1 MNSAPFRCSPRSF
14 GNGKLLPGVRG
25 GNLARVTCNALS
37 SQTGHFLFSLKQP
50 QKFGAQFTNAGGVF
64 SLSPYSAGA
73 ASRQA
78 GSLAKSRP
86 LPFSE
91 VNYVA
96 HVVLLPSFTVLGGH
110 SELRERCS

>member
-1 MNSAPFRCSPRSF
+1 MNSAMLSSPRLRVSKPF
-14 GNGKLLPGVRG
+14 PGAG

-37 SQTGHFLFSLKQP
+37 SQTGRFLFSLQQP

-64 SLSPYSAGA
+64 SFSPYSAGA

-86 LPFSE
+86 LPFSK
-91 VNYVA
+91 VNHVA
-96 HVVLLPSFTVLGGH
+96 HNCVSQLSKYNNLG
-110 SELRERCS
+110 ELT

>member
-1 MNSAPFRCSPRSF
+1 MKPYPAPLRRFPRSF
-14 GNGKLLPGVRG
+14 GDGKLLPGVRG

-64 SLSPYSAGA
+64 SFSPTSAGA
-73 ASRQA
+73 ASNRRA
-78 GSLAKSRP
+78 LMSAKSRP

-96 HVVLLPSFTVLGGH
+96 HVRLSFCETKFNRSAVA
-110 SELRERCS
+110 

>member
-64 SLSPYSAGA
+64 SFSPYSAGA
-73 ASRQA
+73 ASRQV
-78 GSLAKSRP
+78 GSLANLRP
-86 LPFSE
+86 LPFSK
-91 VNYVA
+91 VNHFA
-96 HVVLLPSFTVLGGH
+96 HVDGFPSVGMTEDNTEAFA
-110 SELRERCS
+110 

>member
-1 MNSAPFRCSPRSF
+1 MKPAPFRCSPRSF

-50 QKFGAQFTNAGGVF
+50 QKFGAQFTNAGRG
-64 SLSPYSAGA
+64 SSPSSTSAGA
-73 ASRQA
+73 AFYRRALMS
-78 GSLAKSRP
+78 AKSRP
-86 LPFSE
+86 HVIQ
-91 VNYVA
+91 VNHVA
-96 HVVLLPSFTVLGGH
+96 HNVLLPSFTLLGGH

>member
-1 MNSAPFRCSPRSF
+1 MNSAPLRRFPRSF
-14 GNGKLLPGVRG
+14 GDGKLLPGVRG

-50 QKFGAQFTNAGGVF
+50 QEFGAQFTDAGGVF
-64 SLSPYSAGA
+64 SFSPYSAGA

-78 GSLAKSRP
+78 SSLAKSRP

-91 VNYVA
+91 VNHVA
-96 HVVLLPSFTVLGGH
+96 HVLSPY
-110 SELRERCS
+110 ERKFNRSAFA